1 MKFSLRQTLF
11 LSLVM
16 ALVAILAAQLLIRQ
30 LVILPRLNAQ
40 EYIIDKKDL
49 ERVKSSMDS
58 VFNALGN
65 VVYDNAV
72 WEEMTIRMAAADVD
86 FLDHTY
92 NDPDFYDVLNINGI
106 YYYDREG
113 KLVWGMALDDE
124 LEPTAVPEME
134 RPESP
139 IRAAVQVG
147 AEEQMVQDSPIS
159 KRGFIHLNGR
169 PVLFVSVAIM
179 RPHRPDTFQGTAT
192 YWRFI
197 DEAFLDDLSEAV
209 RQPLRAEMVRDSGIN
224 IPPGTAEA
232 DQVYSEGV
240 DIARWEG
247 RLHLLY
253 RDIHDEPFMTLGLEA
268 HPSAYSRNLLDG
280 SLIAQ
285 LATAVLALILF
296 YAYLNRSTINPILH
310 LGGVIAGVTRSRDY
324 KATTGLTVD
333 NELGRLSRQIDEM
346 LATIDSQQQELSS
359 HNLKLQKLSD
369 TDQLTHLANRRFLE
383 SATRQMKESRVHEAQ
398 AISLLIIDIDHFK
411 EYNDHYG
418 HSAGDRAL
426 RELAD
431 TLHRNIHEATD
442 LLARYGGE
450 EFVLV
455 LTDTDED
462 GALSVAERLLDAV
475 REKAIPHHHS
485 RVADY
490 ITVSIGIA
498 TKPEHA
504 PFNYMDLFDQA
515 DEALY
520 RAKDAGRNRA
530 MVASNAH
537 QETHTV

>member
-11 LSLVM
+11 LSLVI
-16 ALVAILAAQLLIRQ
+16 ALMAILAAQLLIRQ

-40 EYIIDKKDL
+40 EHIIDKKDL
-49 ERVKSSMDS
+49 ERVKSSTDS

-72 WEEMTIRMAAADVD
+72 WEEMTIRMAASDVD

-106 YYYDREG
+106 YYYDQEG
-113 KLVWGMALDDE
+113 KLIWGMALDDE

-134 RPESP
+134 HPEP
-139 IRAAVQVG
+139 FIRDAVLVG
-147 AEEQMVQDSPIS
+147 AKEQGTQSDPIS

-192 YWRFI
+192 YWQFV
-197 DEAFLDDLSEAV
+197 DQGFVDGLSAAV
-209 RQPLRAEMVRDSGIN
+209 RQPLGAKMAHNTDGVV
-224 IPPGTAEA
+224 PPNSVEA
-232 DQVYSEGV
+232 DQVYSEGI

-253 RDIHDEPFMTLGLEA
+253 RDIHGEPFMTLSLEA
-268 HPSAYSRNLLDG
+268 HPSAYSRSLLDG
-280 SLIAQ
+280 SLIVQ

-296 YAYLNRSTINPILH
+296 YAYLNRSTIDPILH
-310 LGGVIAGVTRSRDY
+310 LGRVIASVTHSHNY
-324 KATTGLTVD
+324 KATTGLTAD

-383 SATRQMKESRVHEAQ
+383 SATRQMKESRMHESQ
-398 AISLLIIDIDHFK
+398 AISLLVIDIDHFK

-475 REKAIPHHHS
+475 REKAIPHRHS
-485 RVADY
+485 GAADY

-498 TKPEHA
+498 TKPGNA
-504 PFNYMDLFDQA
+504 PFNYMDLFDRA

-520 RAKDAGRNRA
+520 RAKDAGRNCARTA
-530 MVASNAH
+530 PNAL
-537 QETHTV
+537 QEADTA